1 MQLGTHEAH
10 LFTKSDE
17 RLKSLKDIAKKGE
30 VSDLKALEPVVVLG
44 EFFEEQKAMLGSDLL
59 DILVQ
64 RLQQRLFV
72 VAYLAR
78 EQTNQLLRFR
88 IVVAFLPLGSGTA

>member
-1 MQLGTHEAH
+1 M
-10 LFTKSDE
+10 FTKSDE

-72 VAYLAR
+72 VAR

>member
-72 VAYLAR
+72 VAR

>member
-1 MQLGTHEAH
+1 M
-10 LFTKSDE
+10 
-17 RLKSLKDIAKKGE
+17 
-30 VSDLKALEPVVVLG
+30 SDLKALEPVVVLG

-72 VAYLAR
+72 VAR